1 MLSWRSNECG
11 AVFRWAILGTS
22 SAQWRVASTPGPC
35 PLSCSHRVWDQSTAG
50 QSSSLIICHNLKQEI
65 LSRQLKWWRNST
77 ERQLQSLILSFLG
90 DFWLENWLL
99 KSSSENIFILF
110 DLPTA
115 EKPVEGLKVS
125 KLNRS
130 KNPKNP
136 QDPVK
141 KKMKTI
147 IKNLH

>member
-1 MLSWRSNECG
+1 
-11 AVFRWAILGTS
+11 
-22 SAQWRVASTPGPC
+22 
-35 PLSCSHRVWDQSTAG
+35 
-50 QSSSLIICHNLKQEI
+50 
-65 LSRQLKWWRNST
+65 
-77 ERQLQSLILSFLG
+77 
-90 DFWLENWLL
+90 LENWLL